1 METSRCWVCHRSTT
15 TCVSCRHY
23 RRAVAGR
30 LGYCALDKRRTPLIG
45 NEERACWVPNVLDP
59 AVATAV
65 ATGAES
71 GAESGAAP
79 ARAPAPARV
88 IAPSR
93 QTAPAAGMDL
103 WGAPVST
110 ESEPDRA
117 ARGGGMWTESD
128 SIGVPETGRRAHG
141 GSNRSTP
148 WGRVPGLRDE
158 ALWRKG
164 IKPAGG
170 RGR

>member
-15 TCVSCRHY
+15 TCISCRQY

-30 LGYCALDKRRTPLIG
+30 LGYCALDKHRTPLLG
-45 NEERACWVPNVLDP
+45 NEERACWVPSIVDP
-59 AVATAV
+59 AVAP
-65 ATGAES
+65 

-79 ARAPAPARV
+79 APTRV
-88 IAPSR
+88 GVPTRKI
-93 QTAPAAGMDL
+93 APAAGMDL
-103 WGAPVST
+103 WGAPIPA

-117 ARGGGMWTESD
+117 ARGGGMWTEPD
-128 SIGVPETGRRAHG
+128 SILEPETGRRAHG
-141 GSNRSTP
+141 SSIRATP